1 MSMNLCNIAVLN
13 IKGSDYLCIIN
24 FISKNEELN
33 AKILIWSKKAERYKN
48 IKKLLS
54 HIKMGKNVLT
64 FAILK
69 LKKTI
74 QFLKDVDIEKV
85 LVSKKIFLVKKII
98 STLFITCIMIIKLT
112 NYFWCFLKQALM

>member
-1 MSMNLCNIAVLN
+1 
-13 IKGSDYLCIIN
+13 
-24 FISKNEELN
+24 
-33 AKILIWSKKAERYKN
+33 
-48 IKKLLS
+48 
-54 HIKMGKNVLT
+54 MGKNVLT

-112 NYFWCFLKQALM
+112 NYF